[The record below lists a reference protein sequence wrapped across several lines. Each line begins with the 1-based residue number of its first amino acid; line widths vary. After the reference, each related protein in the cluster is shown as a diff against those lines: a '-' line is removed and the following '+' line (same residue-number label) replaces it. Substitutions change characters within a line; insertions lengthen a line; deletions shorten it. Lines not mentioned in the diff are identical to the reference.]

1 MRPASWG
8 GRVAVLIVLGGAA
21 LGGCHHQRL
30 EHQTLDGTVRVGGV
44 ERFPEVVLVPAGGG
58 KGVPLRG
65 PPALARVAGL
75 EITAVGRQEGAT
87 FRVERFTVVAAN
99 GVPAADGR
107 LLDKGGSLYLVT
119 ADGTRHALVGPPPGL
134 RAHAGHRVWVSGP
147 LEREPVAYGIIE

>member
-8 GRVAVLIVLGGAA
+8 GRVAVLVVLGGAA
-21 LGGCHHQRL
+21 LGGCHHQ
-30 EHQTLDGTVRVGGV
+30 TLNGIVRVGGV
-44 ERFPEVVLVPAGGG
+44 EPFPEVRLIPAGGG
-58 KGVPLRG
+58 KGVPLSG

-75 EITAVGRQEGAT
+75 EIAAVGRQEGAT